1 MTALASPRRL
11 RHPSRVTGLVALLV
25 ATLLAATGLAQPSA
39 AQPSAAQPSAAE
51 FPFRDPSLPVSARV
65 DDLLGRLTLDEKIA
79 MLHQYQPAIPRLG
92 ITSFKTGTEALH
104 GVAWTTDPNN
114 GGEVVTAEGTVFPQA
129 IGLGSTWDA
138 DLLER
143 VGTAVGMEARGYHA
157 QDPAAWGLNVWAP
170 VVDPLRDPRAGRN
183 EEGYSE
189 DAFLT
194 GTMATSYAGGMSGDD
209 PTYLMTAPT
218 LKHYVGYNNEIRRD
232 VTSSDLRP
240 RLRNEYYDVPFRM
253 PIQADAATGV
263 MTSYN
268 LVNGRPV
275 TVDPAVDE
283 RIRSWTDEILYNVT
297 DAFGPNNVVGSQDYY
312 DTLAEADAAS
322 LKAGVDSFTT
332 DNADGGPTLQA
343 VRSALQQGLLTEAD
357 VDRAVRHALTIRVR
371 LGEFDP
377 DGGPYGGIGADAIGT
392 PEHRALAR
400 EAAGEA
406 MVLLENDGTL
416 PLDSEADRTIAVV
429 GPLADTLYTD
439 WYSGGLPYGVT
450 PADGVL
456 EHLGDGATVRVS
468 EGVDRI
474 ALREVGTGKYVTGG
488 AAPEGAV
495 LAVNGTSAAADA
507 QFDVFEW
514 GEGVVTLRS
523 AANDKY
529 VGASGGA
536 FRNDQAQPNGWY
548 VQQQFKLEE
557 QSDGTYV
564 VRYAGY
570 ETTEGWF
577 GPNKYVTVAGDG
589 TLTLGAASPG
599 QAAHFEKEVVLDG
612 VAEAKEAAEG
622 ADAVVVAVGSMPF
635 INGREAHDRASL
647 DLAGAQRRLV
657 EQLAATNPRTVMVLE
672 NSYPTT
678 IGWARDTVPAVLW
691 TSHAGQETGN
701 ALADVLFGDRNPAG
715 RLTQT
720 WYTSDSDLPDITD
733 YDILRNGTTYQYY
746 DGDPLYAFGHGLS
759 YTTFDYSGIRLSST
773 TLKRRPVTVSVDV
786 TNTGDLAGDEVVQ
799 LYTHQ
804 RESRDPQPIRS
815 LRGFERVTL
824 EPGETRT
831 VQFVL
836 RPADLA
842 HWDVT
847 RDRWVVETS
856 PEDLMVGAASDDIRA
871 RARLRVDGERI
882 PARKLRKMVRA
893 VDFDDYAGVRL
904 VDEAKAG
911 GDAVGL
917 DAGDW
922 LLYRDAAPRSRCTE
936 AHRPGGAGGC
946 RRHHAAHPPRRPR
959 DRSAGRDRA
968 RAQHRRTVF
977 LRDRPCLDRPCCRP
991 PRRLPGARRRPAVEP
1006 LLDRVTPR
1014 S

>member
-1 MTALASPRRL
+1 MIAHSSPRRL
-11 RHPSRVTGLVALLV
+11 RHPSRVTGFLALLV
-25 ATLLAATGLAQPSA
+25 ATLLAATGLAQPSV
-39 AQPSAAQPSAAE
+39 AE
-51 FPFRDPSLPVSARV
+51 ESGESYPFRDPSLSVAARV
-65 DDLLGRLTLDEKIA
+65 ADLLGRLTLDEKIA

-92 ITSFKTGTEALH
+92 IAPFKTGTEALH
-104 GVAWTTDPNN
+104 GLAWSTDRNN
-114 GGEVVTAEGTVFPQA
+114 GGAVVTAEATVFPQA

-143 VGTAVGMEARGYHA
+143 VGTAVGKEARGYNA
-157 QDPAAWGLNVWAP
+157 LDPDVWGLNLWAP

-194 GTMATSYAGGMSGDD
+194 GTMATSYAGGMRGDH

-218 LKHYVGYNNEIRRD
+218 LKHYVGYNNEVRRD
-232 VTSSDLRP
+232 TTSADLRP
-240 RLRNEYYDVPFRM
+240 RLLHEYYDVPFKM
-253 PIQADAATGV
+253 PIQAETATGV

-268 LVNGRPV
+268 LVNGRPA
-275 TVDPAVDE
+275 TVDPALNE
-283 RIRSWTDEILYNVT
+283 RVRSWTDETLFNVT
-297 DAFGPNNVVGSQDYY
+297 DAWAPHNVIGSQDYY
-312 DTLAEADAAS
+312 DTLAEADAAT

-332 DNADGGPTLQA
+332 DNTDSGPTVQA
-343 VRSALQQGLLTEAD
+343 VRSALDQGLITEAD

-377 DGGPYGGIGADAIGT
+377 DGGPYGGLGADAVGT
-392 PEHRALAR
+392 AEHRALAR

-406 MVLLENDGTL
+406 MVLLDNDGTL
-416 PLDSEADRTIAVV
+416 PLDSDTDRTVAVV

-439 WYSGGLPYGVT
+439 WYSGALPYEVT
-450 PADGVL
+450 PADGVR

-474 ALREVGTGKYVTGG
+474 ALREVGSGKYVTGG
-488 AAPEGAV
+488 TGPEGAV
-495 LAVNGTSAAADA
+495 LAVDGDAAGEEA

-514 GEGVVTLRS
+514 GEGIVTLRN

-529 VGASGGA
+529 VGYHWGP
-536 FRNDQAQPNGWY
+536 FRNDQAQPNGWF

-557 QSDGTYV
+557 QADGTYV

-570 ETTEGWF
+570 ETAYDWF
-577 GPNKYVTVAGDG
+577 GPNKYLTVAEDG
-589 TLTLGAASPG
+589 TIALGASSAE
-599 QAAHFEKEVVLDG
+599 QAARFEKEVVRDG
-612 VAEAKEAAEG
+612 LAEAQQAAEG
-622 ADAVVVAVGSMPF
+622 ADAVVVVVGSMPF
-635 INGREAHDRASL
+635 INGREDHDRTSL
-647 DLAGAQRRLV
+647 DLAQAQRRLV
-657 EQLAATNPRTVMVLE
+657 EGVADTNPRTVMVLE

-701 ALADVLFGDRNPAG
+701 ALADVLFGDHNPAG

-720 WYTSDSDLPDITD
+720 WYASDNDLPDITD

-746 DGDPLYAFGHGLS
+746 EGDPLYAFGHGLS
-759 YTTFDYSGIRLSST
+759 YTAFEYSGIRLSST
-773 TLKRRPVTVSVDV
+773 TLKGRPVTVSVDV
-786 TNTGDLAGDEVVQ
+786 TNTGDRAGDEVVQ
-799 LYTHQ
+799 LYTRQ
-804 RESRDPQPIRS
+804 RTSRDPQPVRS

-831 VQFVL
+831 VRFVL

-847 RDRWVVETS
+847 RGRWVVETS
-856 PEDLMVGAASDDIRA
+856 AEDLMVGAASDDIRA
-871 RARLRVDGERI
+871 RATLLVDGETI
-882 PARKLRKMVRA
+882 PPRDLRGMVRA

-904 VDEAKAG
+904 VDEAKSG

-922 LLYRDAAPRSRCTE
+922 LLYRDAALS
-936 AHRPGGAGGC
+936 GGVRTFTAQVARAAAGGTTLQV
-946 RRHHAAHPPRRPR
+946 RLDDPVTGPLVGTAHVPSTGGGYSYTTVRA
-959 DRSAGRDRA
+959 SVAGAAGRREVYLVPTGD
-968 RAQHRRTVF
+968 
-977 LRDRPCLDRPCCRP
+977 LRIGRFSIR
-991 PRRLPGARRRPAVEP
+991 
-1006 LLDRVTPR
+1006 
-1014 S
+1014 

>member
-1 MTALASPRRL
+1 MTTPASPRRL
-11 RHPSRVTGLVALLV
+11 PPAPRVTRILALLI
-25 ATLLAATGLAQPSA
+25 ATLLAATGLTQPSA
-39 AQPSAAQPSAAE
+39 ADGAE
-51 FPFRDPSLPVSARV
+51 SLPFRDPSLTVAARV
-65 DDLLGRLTLDEKIA
+65 DDLLGRLTLEEKIA
-79 MLHQYQPAIPRLG
+79 MLHQYQPAVPRLG
-92 ITSFKTGTEALH
+92 IASFKTGTEALH

-114 GGEVVTAEGTVFPQA
+114 GGAVVTAQGTVFPQA
-129 IGLGSTWDA
+129 IGLGSTWDTE
-138 DLLER
+138 LLER
-143 VGTAVGMEARGYHA
+143 VGTAVGKEARGYHA
-157 QDPAAWGLNVWAP
+157 QDPAAWGLNLWAP

-189 DAFLT
+189 DPFLT
-194 GTMATSYAGGMSGDD
+194 GTMATSYAGGMRGDD

-218 LKHYVGYNNEIRRD
+218 LKHYVGYNNETHR
-232 VTSSDLRP
+232 TTTPAQLRP
-240 RLRNEYYDVPFRM
+240 RLRHEYYDVSFRM

-268 LVNGRPV
+268 LVNGRPM
-275 TVDPAVDE
+275 TVSPDVGE
-283 RIRSWTDEILYNVT
+283 RVRGWTDETLLNVT
-297 DAFGPNNVVGSQDYY
+297 DAFNPNNLVGSQDYY
-312 DTLAEADAAS
+312 DTLAEADAAT

-332 DNADGGPTLQA
+332 DNTDAGPTVQA
-343 VRSALQQGLLTEAD
+343 VHSALEQGLLTEAD

-377 DGGPYGGIGADAIGT
+377 DGGPYGGIGADAVDT

-406 MVLLENDGTL
+406 MVLLDNDGTL
-416 PLDSEADRTIAVV
+416 PLDSAADRTVAVV

-450 PADGVL
+450 PADGVR

-488 AAPEGAV
+488 TGPEGGA
-495 LAVNGTSAAADA
+495 LSVNGTDAGPDA

-529 VGASGGA
+529 VSYHWGP
-536 FRNDQAQPNGWY
+536 FRNDEAQPNGWF

-557 QSDGTYV
+557 QPDGTFV

-570 ETTEGWF
+570 ETESDWF
-577 GPNKYVTVAGDG
+577 GPKKYLTVDADGTVA
-589 TLTLGAASPG
+589 LGADTPA
-599 QAAHFEKEVVLDG
+599 QAARFEKEVVRDG
-612 VAEAKEAAEG
+612 LAEAQQAAEG

-635 INGREAHDRASL
+635 INGREDHDRPSL
-647 DLAGAQRRLV
+647 ELAQAQRRLV
-657 EQLAATNPRTVMVLE
+657 EGVADANQRTVMVLE

-678 IGWARDTVPAVLW
+678 IGWAHDTVPAVLW

-720 WYTSDSDLPDITD
+720 WYSSASDLPDITD

-746 DGDPLYAFGHGLS
+746 DGDPVYAFGHGLS
-759 YTTFDYSGIRLSST
+759 YTTFEYSGIRLSST
-773 TLKRRPVTVSVDV
+773 TMAGGPVTVSVDV

-804 RESRDPQPIRS
+804 RTSRDPQPLRS
-815 LRGFERVTL
+815 LRGFERVSL
-824 EPGETRT
+824 EPGQTRT
-831 VQFVL
+831 VSFVL
-836 RPADLA
+836 QPADLA

-847 RDRWVVETS
+847 RGRWVVETS
-856 PEDLMVGAASDDIRA
+856 PEDLMVGTASDDIRA
-871 RARLRVDGERI
+871 RATLDVHGETI
-882 PARKLRKMVRA
+882 PPRKLREMVRA

-922 LLYRDAAPRSRCTE
+922 LLYRDAVIGGGKRTFTAEVAR
-936 AHRPGGAGGC
+936 AGAGGTTLQV
-946 RRHHAAHPPRRPR
+946 RLDDPVTGPVVGTAQVPSTGGVYAYTTVRAAVTGAAGHR
-959 DRSAGRDRA
+959 DVYLVPAGD
-968 RAQHRRTVF
+968 
-977 LRDRPCLDRPCCRP
+977 LRVSRFSIR
-991 PRRLPGARRRPAVEP
+991 
-1006 LLDRVTPR
+1006 
-1014 S
+1014 

>member
-1 MTALASPRRL
+1 MIAPTSPHRL
-11 RHPSRVTGLVALLV
+11 RRPPRVTVLLALLV
-25 ATLLAATGLAQPSA
+25 ATLLAATGLAQPSV
-39 AQPSAAQPSAAE
+39 AE
-51 FPFRDPSLPVSARV
+51 DGAEAYRFRDPSLPVATRV

-92 ITSFKTGTEALH
+92 VAPFKTGTEALH
-104 GVAWTTDPNN
+104 GVAWSTDPNN
-114 GGEVVTAEGTVFPQA
+114 AGAVVTAEGTVFPQA
-129 IGLGSTWDA
+129 IGLGSTWDS

-157 QDPAAWGLNVWAP
+157 QDPDVWGLNVWAP
-170 VVDPLRDPRAGRN
+170 VVDPLRDPRSGRN

-194 GTMATSYAGGMSGDD
+194 GTMATSYAGGMRGDD
-209 PTYLMTAPT
+209 AKYLMTAPT

-232 VTSSDLRP
+232 TTSADLRP
-240 RLRNEYYDVPFRM
+240 RLQHEYYDVPFRM
-253 PIQADAATGV
+253 PIQTDAATGV

-268 LVNGRPV
+268 LVNGRPA
-275 TVDPAVDE
+275 TVNPDVGD
-283 RIRSWTDEILYNVT
+283 RVRGWTDETLLNVT
-297 DAFGPNNVVGSQDYY
+297 DAFGPNNVVGSQNYY

-322 LKAGVDSFTT
+322 VKAGVDSFTT
-332 DNADGGPTLQA
+332 DNNDGGPTTQA

-357 VDRAVRHALTIRVR
+357 VDRAVGHALSIRVR

-377 DGGPYGGIGADAIGT
+377 DGGPYGGIGADAVGT
-392 PEHRALAR
+392 AEHRALAR

-406 MVLLENDGTL
+406 MVLLQNDGTL
-416 PLDSEADRTIAVV
+416 PLDSAADRTVAVV

-439 WYSGGLPYGVT
+439 WYSGGLPYAVT
-450 PADGVL
+450 PADGVR

-474 ALREVGTGKYVTGG
+474 ALRQVGTNKYVTGG
-488 AAPEGAV
+488 TGPDGAV
-495 LAVNGTSAAADA
+495 LAANGTTAAEDA

-529 VGASGGA
+529 VGFAGGP
-536 FRNDQAQPNGWY
+536 FRNDQAQPNGWF

-557 QSDGTYV
+557 QPDGTYV
-564 VRYAGY
+564 VHYAGY
-570 ETTEGWF
+570 EKAYDWS
-577 GPNKYVTVAGDG
+577 GPNEYVTVAADG
-589 TLTLGAASPG
+589 TLELGAETPD
-599 QAAHFEKEVVLDG
+599 QAARFEKEVVRDG
-612 VAEAKEAAEG
+612 VADAQQAAEG
-622 ADAVVVAVGSMPF
+622 ADAVVVVVGSMPF
-635 INGREAHDRASL
+635 INGREDHDRNSL
-647 DLAGAQRRLV
+647 DLAAAQRRLV
-657 EQLAATNPRTVMVLE
+657 EQVAVTNPRTVMVLE

-678 IGWARDTVPAVLW
+678 IGWARDAVPAVLW

-701 ALADVLFGDRNPAG
+701 ALADVLFGDRSPAG

-720 WYTSDSDLPDITD
+720 WYSSASDLPDITD

-759 YTTFDYSGIRLSST
+759 YTSFDYSGIRLSSK
-773 TLKRRPVTVSVDV
+773 TLTRKPVKVSVDV
-786 TNTGDLAGDEVVQ
+786 TNTGDRAGDEVVQ

-804 RESRDPQPIRS
+804 RTSRDPQPVRS

-824 EPGETRT
+824 APGETRT

-847 RDRWVVETS
+847 RGRWVVETS
-856 PEDLMVGAASDDIRA
+856 AEDLMVGAASDDIRA
-871 RARLRVDGERI
+871 RARLAVKGERI
-882 PARKLRKMVRA
+882 PPRKLRDMVRA

-904 VDEAKAG
+904 VDETKPD
-911 GDAVGL
+911 GDAVGMGV
-917 DAGDW
+917 GDW
-922 LLYRDAAPRSRCTE
+922 LLYRDVAL
-936 AHRPGGAGGC
+936 GAGA
-946 RRHHAAHPPRRPR
+946 RTFTARVARAAAGGTTMRVRLDDPVTGPLVGTVQVPSTGGLYSYVTVRASLARA
-959 DRSAGRDRA
+959 AGRHDVYLVPA
-968 RAQHRRTVF
+968 GD
-977 LRDRPCLDRPCCRP
+977 LRLSRFSMR
-991 PRRLPGARRRPAVEP
+991 
-1006 LLDRVTPR
+1006 
-1014 S
+1014 

>member
-1 MTALASPRRL
+1 MTAAVTPRRL
-11 RHPSRVTGLVALLV
+11 RHPSRVMVLQALLV
-25 ATLLAATGLAQPSA
+25 ASLLAATGLAQPSVA
-39 AQPSAAQPSAAE
+39 RPSVTQSSAQNSAESY
-51 FPFRDPSLPVSARV
+51 PFRDPSLPVDARV
-65 DDLLGRLTLDEKIA
+65 DDLLSRLTLEEKIA

-92 ITSFKTGTEALH
+92 IASFKTGTEALH
-104 GVAWTTDPNN
+104 GVAWTTDPHNA
-114 GGEVVTAEGTVFPQA
+114 GAVVTAKGTVFPQA

-138 DLLER
+138 DLMER
-143 VGTAVGMEARGYHA
+143 VGTAVGQEARGYHA
-157 QDPAAWGLNVWAP
+157 QDPDAWGLNVWAP

-194 GTMATSYAGGMSGDD
+194 GKMATGYAGGMRGDD
-209 PTYLMTAPT
+209 PTYVMTAPT
-218 LKHYVGYNNEIRRD
+218 LKHYVGYNNEVHRD
-232 VTSSDLRP
+232 TTSADLRP
-240 RLRNEYYDVPFRM
+240 RLRHEYYDVPFRM
-253 PIQADAATGV
+253 PIEANAATGV

-268 LVNGRPV
+268 LVNGRPA
-275 TVDPAVDE
+275 TVNPDVGE
-283 RIRSWTDEILYNVT
+283 RVRGWTDETLLNVT
-297 DAFGPNNVVGSQDYY
+297 DAFGPNNVAGSQDYY
-312 DTLAEADAAS
+312 DTLAEADAAA

-332 DNADGGPTLQA
+332 DNNDGGPTVHA

-377 DGGPYGGIGADAIGT
+377 DGGPYGGIGADAVGT
-392 PEHRALAR
+392 ADHRALAR

-416 PLDSEADRTIAVV
+416 PLDSVADRTVAVV

-439 WYSGGLPYGVT
+439 WYSGGLPYEVT
-450 PADGVL
+450 PADGVR

-488 AAPEGAV
+488 TGPDGAV
-495 LAVNGTSAAADA
+495 LAVNGTSAAEDA

-529 VGASGGA
+529 VGFSGGQ
-536 FRNDQAQPNGWY
+536 FRNDQAQPNGWF

-557 QSDGTYV
+557 QPDGTFV
-564 VRYAGY
+564 VRYVGY
-570 ETTEGWF
+570 EKAYDWS
-577 GPNKYVTVAGDG
+577 GPNHYLTVAADG
-589 TLTLGAASPG
+589 TLALGAVSSD
-599 QAAHFEKEVVLDG
+599 QAARFEKEVVRDG
-612 VAEAKEAAEG
+612 LAEAQQAAEG
-622 ADAVVVAVGSMPF
+622 ADAVVVVVGSMPF
-635 INGREAHDRASL
+635 INGREDHDRTSL
-647 DLAGAQRRLV
+647 DLAQAQRRLV
-657 EQLAATNPRTVMVLE
+657 EGVAVANPRTVMVLE

-678 IGWARDTVPAVLW
+678 LGWARDAVPAVLW

-720 WYTSDSDLPDITD
+720 WYSSASDLPDITD

-759 YTTFDYSGIRLSST
+759 YTAFDYSGIRLSSKQ
-773 TLKRRPVTVSVDV
+773 LKGRPVTVLVDV
-786 TNTGDLAGDEVVQ
+786 TNTGDRAGDEVVQ

-804 RESRDPQPIRS
+804 RTSRDPQPLRS
-815 LRGFERVTL
+815 LRGFERVSL
-824 EPGETRT
+824 EPGQTRT
-831 VQFVL
+831 VRFVL

-847 RDRWVVETS
+847 RGRWVVES
-856 PEDLMVGAASDDIRA
+856 SVEDLMVGAASDDIRA
-871 RARLRVDGERI
+871 RATLRVEGETI
-882 PARKLRKMVRA
+882 PPRKLREMVRA

-904 VDEAKAG
+904 VDETKPG

-922 LLYRDAAPRSRCTE
+922 LVYRDAVL
-936 AHRPGGAGGC
+936 GGGKRTFTAQVARAAAGGTTLQV
-946 RRHHAAHPPRRPR
+946 RLDDPVTGPLLGTVQVPSTGGLYSYNTVRASVAGA
-959 DRSAGRDRA
+959 AGRHDVYLVP
-968 RAQHRRTVF
+968 TGD
-977 LRDRPCLDRPCCRP
+977 LRISRFSVR
-991 PRRLPGARRRPAVEP
+991 
-1006 LLDRVTPR
+1006 
-1014 S
+1014 